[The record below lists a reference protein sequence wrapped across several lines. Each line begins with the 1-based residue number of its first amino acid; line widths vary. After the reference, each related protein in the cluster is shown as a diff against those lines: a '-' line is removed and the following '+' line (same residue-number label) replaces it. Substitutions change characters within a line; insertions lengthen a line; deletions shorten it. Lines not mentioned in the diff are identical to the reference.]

1 MPYTYLIGWSRHN
14 KFYYGARWAKN
25 SSPNDLWKTYFTSS
39 KHVKNFVEKYGD
51 PDIIQIRNIFDSS
64 QDAKL
69 WEEQVLRRMNVIS
82 DNRFLN
88 KNVNGKFLK
97 EGPQSKDHVEK
108 RISATTISRKRNG
121 TYFVSE
127 ETKKKI
133 SDSTKGVSKPHSE
146 EHKTAIQNRLQSFNR
161 RIICCPHCGKQ
172 GQHTNMKRWHFDN
185 CKLIPH
191 RLEIL
196 TKQSK
201 PI

>member
-51 PDIIQIRNIFDSS
+51 PDIIQIRKIFDSS

-69 WEEQVLRRMNVIS
+69 WEEQVLRRMNVVS

-97 EGPQSKDHVEK
+97 DGPQSKDHVEK

-121 TYFVSE
+121 TYIVSE

-146 EHKTAIQNRLQSFNR
+146 EHKTAIQNRLQSFNKS
-161 RIICCPHCGKQ
+161 IIFCPHCGKQ

-185 CKLIPH
+185 CKLRP
-191 RLEIL
+191 
-196 TKQSK
+196 
-201 PI
+201 